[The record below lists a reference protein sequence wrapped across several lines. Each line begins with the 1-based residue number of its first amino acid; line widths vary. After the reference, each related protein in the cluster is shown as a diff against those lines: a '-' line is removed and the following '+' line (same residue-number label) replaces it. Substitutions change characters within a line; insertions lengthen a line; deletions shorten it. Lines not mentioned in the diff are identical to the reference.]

1 MNILLIFPKSQCY
14 DNKDDNTQRRYIDV
28 FKKYVKMLDDAG
40 CAITVTLEDKLA
52 FDVLGVLGIT
62 PAQVVT
68 CYSPSD
74 IEFLRMYP
82 DVEKLSDRVLVNYS
96 ETEKR
101 HYDIEKK
108 YIVDPTLIR
117 KGKVAYLNKR
127 TEIYRERYKEALN
140 KLIAEHTNVMQFTV
154 NSMNDRGDAVRTI
167 VKQGDGRLCIE
178 VDLGIG
184 RCLAYYGGV
193 YVEEDMLPTILSL

>member
-1 MNILLIFPKSQCY
+1 MRVLLIFPKSGCY
-14 DNKDDNTQRRYIDV
+14 DFKDDNTQRRYLDV

-52 FDVLGVLGIT
+52 FDVLGVLGMT
-62 PAQVVT
+62 PASVVT

-82 DVEKLSDRVLVNYS
+82 DIEKIQDRVLVSYAD
-96 ETEKR
+96 TEMK
-101 HYDIEKK
+101 HYDTEKK

-117 KGKVAYLNKR
+117 KGKGVYLKKR
-127 TEIYRERYKEALN
+127 TEIYRKRYKESLN
-140 KLIAEHTNVMQFTV
+140 TLIAEYTNVMQFTL
-154 NSMNDRGDAVRTI
+154 NRMTDRGDSLRTL

-178 VDLGIG
+178 VDMEIG
-184 RCLAYYGGV
+184 RCFAYYGGV
-193 YVEEDMLPTILSL
+193 FIEEDMIPTILSL